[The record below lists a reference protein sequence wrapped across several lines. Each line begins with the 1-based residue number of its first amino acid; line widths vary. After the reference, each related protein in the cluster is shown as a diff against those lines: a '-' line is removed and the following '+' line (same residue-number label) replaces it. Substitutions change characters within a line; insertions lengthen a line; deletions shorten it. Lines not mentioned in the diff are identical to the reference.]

1 MSEKPKYIVKC
12 IYNVIGAFDKLSP
25 EQRIANLCNALALY
39 GLHSITYNPKENK
52 YILVFKL
59 IQQ

>member
-1 MSEKPKYIVKC
+1 MSEKSKYIVKC
-12 IYNVIGAFDKLSP
+12 IYIGVPNNLSL

-52 YILVFKL
+52 YILIFKL
-59 IQQ
+59 I

>member
-1 MSEKPKYIVKC
+1 MSEKPKYVVKC
-12 IYNVIGAFDKLSP
+12 IYIGVPNNLSP

-39 GLHSITYNPKENK
+39 GLHSITYSPKENK

-59 IQQ
+59 I